1 MFRQARQVVLLGT
14 LVTIG
19 VTSGPALAQTA
30 GDVAVTVTYKGKA
43 KVDDTHEVWVF
54 LFDTP
59 NLGEGARPIANQTV
73 TKNGGTAT
81 FTKVAV
87 DPVYVAVVFDEKGDY
102 DGNAGPPPPGS
113 PIGTYSKDG
122 KTMAPVKPGAAAKV
136 KVTFDETRRR

>member
-87 DPVYVAVVFDEKGDY
+87 DPVYIAVVFDEKGDY